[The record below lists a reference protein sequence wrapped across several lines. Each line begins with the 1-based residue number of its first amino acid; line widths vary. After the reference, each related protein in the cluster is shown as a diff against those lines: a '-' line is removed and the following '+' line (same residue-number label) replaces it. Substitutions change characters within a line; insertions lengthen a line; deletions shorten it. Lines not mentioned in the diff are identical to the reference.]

1 MANVA
6 LVKTEPAAE
15 SALTAFEP
23 RDMNDLVDLCKL
35 LHASGMMPRA
45 VNRWE
50 AAVFIAMKG
59 RELGL
64 TLTQAFSSI
73 HVIDG
78 KTVLSSDLM
87 VACVKR
93 SPLCQIWRVVQSTP
107 EQCTIEAQRVGDE
120 GTTSLTWTMKDAER
134 AGLTGKDNW
143 RKYPRAML
151 RARCSAELART
162 VFPELAMGLY
172 DSDEIQAPE
181 RREYEPSRPGP
192 ARAAAPPPAT
202 VDGEIV
208 DEQAHDKA
216 AFGFK
221 TELSRI
227 GRDGTIAELKAV
239 GAQIGRAGLPTAYR
253 EALKEAYAMAS
264 AAIVARNAPPSEPEA
279 AEGEP

>member
-1 MANVA
+1 MASVA
-6 LVKTEPAAE
+6 LVKQDSAE

-23 RDMNDLVDLCKL
+23 RDMNGLVELCKM
-35 LHASGMMPRA
+35 LHASGLMPRA

-78 KTVLSSDLM
+78 KAVLSADLM
-87 VACVKR
+87 VASVKR
-93 SPLCQIWRVVQSTP
+93 SPLCQAWRVVQSTP

-134 AGLTGKDNW
+134 AGLAGKDTW

-172 DSDEIQAPE
+172 DTDEIQAPE
-181 RREYEPSRPGP
+181 RREYEPTRPGP
-192 ARAAAPPPAT
+192 ARAAAPPPPST
-202 VDGEIV
+202 PDGEIV

-216 AFGFK
+216 AFSFK

-264 AAIVARNAPPSEPEA
+264 AAIAARNAPPSEPDA